1 MSTNATASGSPGFDT
16 AGGSFA
22 FVGSQY
28 TSTTTPAG
36 QPTTTPA
43 SIPANSNLMTID
55 PAVGMYLRPE

>member
-1 MSTNATASGSPGFDT
+1 MSAAATATGSPGFDA

-28 TSTTTPAG
+28 TSATTPAG
-36 QPTTTPA
+36 QPTTTPG

-55 PAVGMYLRPE
+55 PNVGMYLRPE